1 MVGLEDRQGLLSP
14 TVLDDDTLGKRVAP
28 VHPVLGRIR
37 GHLAAEAP
45 GLVLA
50 VRPALYA
57 WARSARA
64 CRRPGPRAAV
74 SG

>member
-1 MVGLEDRQGLLSP
+1 MVGLEVRELLLSP

-50 VRPALYA
+50 VRPAL
-57 WARSARA
+57 RVGTFGTRLQLGLG
-64 CRRPGPRAAV
+64 PGRL
-74 SG
+74 